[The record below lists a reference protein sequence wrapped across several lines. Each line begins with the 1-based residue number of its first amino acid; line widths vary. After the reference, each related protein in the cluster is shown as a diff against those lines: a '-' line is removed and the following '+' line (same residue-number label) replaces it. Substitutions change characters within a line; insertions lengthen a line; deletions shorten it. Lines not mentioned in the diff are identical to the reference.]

1 MGLRKQAELRRSVV
15 TGLDSAPEK
24 QQLRV
29 KTQRRREGN
38 GKDGAGRAARA
49 PSTCGLDHHPSEEVL
64 VDLWHQR
71 LRP

>member
-29 KTQRRREGN
+29 KTQRRREGS
-38 GKDGAGRAARA
+38 GKDGAGRAAD
-49 PSTCGLDHHPSEEVL
+49 SHISETLQHP
-64 VDLWHQR
+64 Q
-71 LRP
+71 PTFQ